1 MKLLT
6 HVLPIKR
13 HKNLKSEACIE
24 VQQTPRQNDD
34 QYETR
39 RDETIR
45 IWNLILQFVERT
57 RERS

>member
-13 HKNLKSEACIE
+13 HKNLKSEACTE

-34 QYETR
+34 QYEKR
-39 RDETIR
+39 RDETRLDEYGI
-45 IWNLILQFVERT
+45 
-57 RERS
+57 